1 MEEKKRKS
9 SRSFE
14 LEKGGK
20 RSFDLNKAS
29 TRKFDLAKE
38 SEEVSLEELKK
49 ELLTD
54 GKIDAEEVN
63 RLREALYADGKID
76 QEEADF
82 LFEIND
88 AVSGKAN
95 DSSWK
100 AFFVEAITDYLLND
114 EESPGVIDEEEGKW
128 LGEKIN
134 NDGKLDTVERALVVS
149 LRRKSKSMPQS
160 LNAILS
166 QIASRFNLEKDE
178 VPAVEAA
185 AAARALAET
194 KAEANKSA
202 IKKEENETDLVQ
214 LRTEILADG
223 KIDKEEV
230 ELLYKVL
237 YADGKIDEEEA
248 NFLFELNDAVS
259 GEKNDP
265 AWNQFFVQTISD
277 YLLND
282 EESPGVIDEEEGKWL
297 VEKIGADGQVDGV
310 EKELLSHLKT
320 HAKKMPATVT
330 ALITGA
336 STANAV
342 SSDHMNLQQL
352 KKELLADGKI
362 DAEEVKKLRE
372 VLYADGQIDEEE
384 ANFLFELNDAVSGK
398 KNDPAWNQFFVQAI
412 SDYLL
417 NDEKSPGV
425 IDEEEGKWLVEKIGA
440 DGQVDG
446 VEKELLINLKKRAKS
461 MPSSVLSLIGC
472 DNNRPEHPTPD
483 GNANPK
489 KEKPKSSMWLWIVLA
504 LVVAVV
510 IAFFC
515 MKSCKT
521 DNDGQSTN
529 QVVTGSTDEND
540 NQTSVVGDS
549 IVADSVNQEG
559 TIPSSISDETVSDEV
574 TIDNKHVLDEANDVG
589 VQPKEEPKRVENT
602 PFNKIDTPVKSSDR
616 EESKAVKNIDTSAS
630 QHMSVNGSLEE
641 MAHDVIRGLYGNG
654 LERKRNLGDRYT
666 EIQSLVNEMYHKGL
680 VW

>member
-1 MEEKKRKS
+1 MDEKKRKS

-20 RSFDLNKAS
+20 RSFDLNKTS

-128 LGEKIN
+128 LEEKIN
-134 NDGKLDTVERALVVS
+134 NDGKLDTVERALVAS

-185 AAARALAET
+185 AAAKALAET
-194 KAEANKSA
+194 KDAIKSA
-202 IKKEENETDLVQ
+202 IKKEDNETDLIQ
-214 LRTEILADG
+214 LKKEVLADG

-230 ELLYKVL
+230 DLLRKAL
-237 YADGKIDEEEA
+237 YADGK
-248 NFLFELNDAVS
+248 
-259 GEKNDP
+259 
-265 AWNQFFVQTISD
+265 
-277 YLLND
+277 
-282 EESPGVIDEEEGKWL
+282 
-297 VEKIGADGQVDGV
+297 
-310 EKELLSHLKT
+310 
-320 HAKKMPATVT
+320 
-330 ALITGA
+330 
-336 STANAV
+336 
-342 SSDHMNLQQL
+342 
-352 KKELLADGKI
+352 
-362 DAEEVKKLRE
+362 
-372 VLYADGQIDEEE
+372 IDEEE

-446 VEKELLINLKKRAKS
+446 LEKQLLDNLKKNAKKVPAAVTALITGS
-461 MPSSVLSLIGC
+461 IAAKAISTENVDLKQLKTELIADGKIDKEEVERLRKTLYADGKIDQEEADFLFELNDAVSGKKNDPAWNQFFVQTISDYLLNDEKSPGVIDEEEGKWLVEKIGADGQVDGLEKQLLDNLKKNAKKVPASLTALLSGSTYSKASSVSSG
-472 DNNRPEHPTPD
+472 ESTPQNSED
-483 GNANPK
+483 SKSK
-489 KEKPKSSMWLWIVLA
+489 KWIWILLA
-504 LVVAVV
+504 FVIVAA
-510 IAFFC
+510 IAYFC
-515 MKSCKT
+515 MKSCNSSKEEHSTEQMINSDKSESDKQATSKDSTYNTANKKSSVVDGENSDSGNSPASNVTGNADNTSSSEVVSSPQNTVSQSETGDYKT
-521 DNDGQSTN
+521 SSSSNRPSTGN
-529 QVVTGSTDEND
+529 QNSTAVQPMTNHSQQVV
-540 NQTSVVGDS
+540 
-549 IVADSVNQEG
+549 
-559 TIPSSISDETVSDEV
+559 
-574 TIDNKHVLDEANDVG
+574 
-589 VQPKEEPKRVENT
+589 
-602 PFNKIDTPVKSSDR
+602 
-616 EESKAVKNIDTSAS
+616 
-630 QHMSVNGSLEE
+630 VNGSTEE
-641 MAHDVIRGLYGNG
+641 AALDVIRGIYGAG
-654 LERKRNLGDRYT
+654 LERKQKLGDRYK
-666 EIQSLVNEMYHKGL
+666 EIQSIVNEMFRNGQVH
-680 VW
+680 